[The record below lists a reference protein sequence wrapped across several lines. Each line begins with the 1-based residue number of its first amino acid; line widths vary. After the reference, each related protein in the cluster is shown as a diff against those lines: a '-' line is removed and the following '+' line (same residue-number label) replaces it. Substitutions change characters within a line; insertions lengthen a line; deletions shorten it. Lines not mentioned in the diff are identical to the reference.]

1 MMETYVYLNPD
12 DLYVG
17 YSTGRRD
24 ENPSLVDKVEIFN
37 RVLET
42 MAGMQACLEEMGDS
56 EGRTISVKRAG
67 KCRVHGQRG
76 ARAIE
81 MLRRSAEL

>member
-1 MMETYVYLNPD
+1 METYVYLNPD

-17 YSTGRRD
+17 NS
-24 ENPSLVDKVEIFN
+24 VDKVEIFN

-56 EGRTISVKRAG
+56 EGRTISAKRAG
-67 KCRVHGQRG
+67 KCLVHGQRG